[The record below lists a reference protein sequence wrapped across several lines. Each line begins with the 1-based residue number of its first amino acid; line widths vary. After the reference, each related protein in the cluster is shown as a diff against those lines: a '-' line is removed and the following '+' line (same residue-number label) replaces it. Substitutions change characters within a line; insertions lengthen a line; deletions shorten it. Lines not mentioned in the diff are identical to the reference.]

1 MPAYCR
7 RKCGIFWIRLSLLFG
22 IVYQSQ
28 FFRSKTENWSLGKSA
43 WDFHLVFMVF
53 ALPPERN
60 TVSLSW
66 LEISRS
72 FFSAPENC
80 WFSLC
85 SSSFCF
91 LHHFRKLQSGATPLK
106 LIKGLAEK
114 FSLVLLHLP
123 VFYSPREREKLLGA
137 ALLVAVFSLMAFS
150 RHFCKFS
157 RARLSLA
164 SSPKSIKQ
172 KTICWPI
179 LFFL

>member
-7 RKCGIFWIRLSLLFG
+7 RKCGIFQIRLSLL
-22 IVYQSQ
+22 
-28 FFRSKTENWSLGKSA
+28 
-43 WDFHLVFMVF
+43 LVKCI
-53 ALPPERN
+53 N
-60 TVSLSW
+60 
-66 LEISRS
+66 RS
-72 FFSAPENC
+72 FSAVKQKLKPWKKCLRLPFSIHGLCSPSRKKHSLTILIGDKSIFFFSPENC